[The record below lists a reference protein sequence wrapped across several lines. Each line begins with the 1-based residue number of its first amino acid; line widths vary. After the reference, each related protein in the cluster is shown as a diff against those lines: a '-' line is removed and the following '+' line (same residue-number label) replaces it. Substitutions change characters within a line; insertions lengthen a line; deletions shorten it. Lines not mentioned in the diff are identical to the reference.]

1 MASVLITAF
10 SELSI
15 LLTERNRAFQLAD
28 RIQNPNFT
36 LSGSRRGSARN

>member
-15 LLTERNRAFQLAD
+15 RLTERNRAFQIAVKIKI
-28 RIQNPNFT
+28 RISTEQKQAR
-36 LSGSRRGSARN
+36 LSG

>member
-15 LLTERNRAFQLAD
+15 RLTERNHAFQLAG
-28 RIQNPNFT
+28 RIQKPNFT
-36 LSGSRRGSARN
+36 